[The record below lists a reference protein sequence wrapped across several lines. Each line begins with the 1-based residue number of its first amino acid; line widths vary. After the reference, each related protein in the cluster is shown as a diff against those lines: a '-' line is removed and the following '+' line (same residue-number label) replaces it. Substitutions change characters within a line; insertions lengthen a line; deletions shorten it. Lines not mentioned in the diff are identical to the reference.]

1 MLKDEKLKIE
11 IIKLHHNV
19 LVAKHEEKQKTM
31 KLIIRNYQQPRI
43 TKNVGKYVDKY
54 NFGQIIK
61 NRIEV
66 LVEKLMVNETPE
78 KL

>member
-1 MLKDEKLKIE
+1 M
-11 IIKLHHNV
+11 
-19 LVAKHEEKQKTM
+19 
-31 KLIIRNYQQPRI
+31 IRNYWWPRI

-54 NFGQIIK
+54 NFVQIIK

-66 LVEKLMVNETPE
+66 PAEKLMVNETSE

>member
-1 MLKDEKLKIE
+1 M
-11 IIKLHHNV
+11 
-19 LVAKHEEKQKTM
+19 M
-31 KLIIRNYQQPRI
+31 RNYQWPRV
-43 TKNVGKYVDKY
+43 TKNVRKYVDKY

-66 LVEKLMVNETPE
+66 PAEKLMVNEIPE